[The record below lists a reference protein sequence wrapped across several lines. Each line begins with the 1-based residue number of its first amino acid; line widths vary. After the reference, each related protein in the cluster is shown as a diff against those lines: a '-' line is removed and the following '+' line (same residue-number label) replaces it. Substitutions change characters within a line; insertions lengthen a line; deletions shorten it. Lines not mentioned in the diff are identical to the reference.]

1 MMSLDFGL
9 SPCEYATPDV
19 DIRGLEATGPETLE
33 ELRDQTLLAL
43 SERGFAVVS
52 PVLDEGALESEDV
65 ETVIHQFAQLLGA
78 KPLNNHHRGP
88 VQLLTPVEGGSD
100 RPVSDTR
107 SQTPHTDG
115 GYTDTAPDLLLFYV
129 ATNGEDGGRSLLLPM
144 HRVVRS
150 LGEELVGAT
159 MTVARHET
167 APEVT
172 KPFIDDSFDPPVVN
186 AGGHEYNSH
195 HLTLPDGEVIDQ
207 EDYLKMIIELLEPD
221 DQYLFEPGTLV
232 VVDNRQGALHG
243 RTEITNNPD
252 NPRVLHR
259 LWARWGDGLQEE
271 L

>member
-1 MMSLDFGL
+1 MLPQMEKTEAGHCF
-9 SPCEYATPDV
+9 
-19 DIRGLEATGPETLE
+19 IRCM
-33 ELRDQTLLAL
+33 D
-43 SERGFAVVS
+43 
-52 PVLDEGALESEDV
+52 
-65 ETVIHQFAQLLGA
+65 
-78 KPLNNHHRGP
+78 
-88 VQLLTPVEGGSD
+88 
-100 RPVSDTR
+100 
-107 SQTPHTDG
+107 
-115 GYTDTAPDLLLFYV
+115 
-129 ATNGEDGGRSLLLPM
+129 
-144 HRVVRS
+144 RVVRS